1 VASTVPFQYLMHLLT
16 VPVWAGETETRFI
29 VDTGIGVNLISDSLA
44 RAVGAAPSGS
54 FFTGRRMSG
63 QAVTAPMTS
72 LDSVRLGDCRSRD
85 VPAAIFDMG
94 AMAGLD
100 GIDGFLSLQF
110 FRSIPVTIDYRAQV
124 LVLED
129 EQSLAR
135 RAASGF
141 PVSVQVEDDGPS
153 TDVHLAMRLPG
164 GRVISAEVD
173 AGSDQLILNT
183 ALAAEAGVDLA
194 AETVR
199 TVDGSDETGH
209 SFAFL
214 HDAAGRCQPGR
225 RPAHPPGR
233 PRRDVSGDPTDHV
246 NHTGTSGN
254 PSQSAARMITK
265 AFILAKENALISTK
279 MLRDHGQTAFP
290 VSRRRLGHARS
301 AGRRWRP
308 TGTPPARPSQAA
320 GARRAPLR

>member
-16 VPVWAGETETRFI
+16 VPVSVGETETRFI
-29 VDTGIGVNLISDSLA
+29 VDTGIGVNLISESLA

-54 FFTGRRMSG
+54 VFTGRRMSG
-63 QAVTAPMTS
+63 QVVTAPMTT
-72 LDSVRLGDCRSRD
+72 LDSVRLGDCRGRE

-100 GIDGFLSLQF
+100 GIDGFLSLRF

-124 LVLED
+124 LVLDD

-135 RAASGF
+135 RAESGF

-153 TDVHLAMRLPG
+153 TDVYLAMRLPG
-164 GRVISAEVD
+164 GRVISVEVD

-209 SFAFL
+209 SFVRFFTTL
-214 HDAAGRCQPGR
+214 RG
-225 RPAHPPGR
+225 
-233 PRRDVSGDPTDHV
+233 DVSLAAAPLIRQADPDVMFQEIIYDGLIGDRFLRNFTVTYDLRR
-246 NHTGTSGN
+246 S
-254 PSQSAARMITK
+254 RMI
-265 AFILAKENALISTK
+265 FALPS
-279 MLRDHGQTAFP
+279 
-290 VSRRRLGHARS
+290 AR
-301 AGRRWRP
+301 
-308 TGTPPARPSQAA
+308 TPPAP
-320 GARRAPLR
+320 APPAPAPPVPAPPVPAPPVPAPPAT